1 MAGQYDRVRRLVR
14 AAGESERFTLH
25 ALSRSRHDPERFPG
39 IADCFARETE
49 AAEAQIARLQGFLG
63 VDAFQLDG
71 AAPAVPDD
79 ADAGPESVADMI
91 DPLAAIYASQR
102 LQLVLYRTLLAAAEE
117 IGDNE
122 LGNLCKEALWV
133 KDAQAARLAVE
144 IANLDMTRMPANPQP
159 SAQETEAEPAIA
171 EEARRSDAEA
181 HHAGVEIHHDGRG
194 HAEVS
199 IQVEVGPGHAQS
211 AHAVYAQAWSAL
223 AEAMAETRHR
233 DEPAAI
239 PPRPAGAARTPRRAG
254 SESRAW

>member
-14 AAGESERFTLH
+14 AAGESERFTIH

-39 IADCFARETE
+39 IADCFARELE
-49 AAEAQIARLQGFLG
+49 SAEAQIARLQGFLG
-63 VDAFQLDG
+63 VDAFQLDT
-71 AAPAVPDD
+71 ALPAVPDQ
-79 ADAGPESVADMI
+79 ADAGHGSVADMI
-91 DPLAAIYASQR
+91 DQLAAVYASQR

-144 IANLDMTRMPANPQP
+144 IANLDISRLPASQP
-159 SAQETEAEPAIA
+159 APAHEAEAEPAIA
-171 EEARRSDAEA
+171 ENHRSDAEA
-181 HHAGVEIHHDGRG
+181 HHSGVEIHHDGHG

-233 DEPAAI
+233 DDPAK
-239 PPRPAGAARTPRRAG
+239 PAVVARTRRAG
-254 SESRAW
+254 NESRAW